1 MGGIWAEVLADVSR
15 VALPCSRAAIEA
27 AIRALRGAPVL
38 PGARRLPGMDL
49 ERVVDTS
56 AAPADLAVGL
66 GEDLV
71 AIGVSR
77 LRVTADG
84 AEALDVTVQ
93 WR

>member
-1 MGGIWAEVLADVSR
+1 
-15 VALPCSRAAIEA
+15 
-27 AIRALRGAPVL
+27 
-38 PGARRLPGMDL
+38 MDL

-84 AEALDVTVQ
+84 AEALDVNVQ